1 MSSAEL
7 LARMNPTACRF
18 DIGRGGISELA
29 NIDVAGA
36 LGMVKDQLGRAI
48 LQVLYCDGDMML
60 EGLRQAERL
69 VYEEVMPH
77 IRDQKE
83 AMVEAEMRELVAES
97 AEDCAN
103 ARRITDRLRA
113 VSFPDERERIL
124 AILRGVLLEMR
135 HPNHCPECN
144 GRGQFVHNKL
154 VVKCPPCKGTGR
166 AAHSERKRADWCGMS
181 VSGFRSRKVQ
191 NLHKW
196 LWERISPAHHDALRS
211 LSGFLRSEDLPT
223 LPDNPHV
230 VVEFVGEWE

>member
-60 EGLRQAERL
+60 DGLRQAERI

-97 AEDCAN
+97 AEECGN

-196 LWERISPAHHDALRS
+196 LLERISPAHYDALRS
-211 LSGFLRSEDLPT
+211 LSGMLRSEDLPT